1 MSDYKRGKAMVQ
13 EWDHYW
19 NIIADYSDS
28 GSTIEAKIVDYQTSI
43 RTAFTARLE
52 PDIMLTAM
60 PSYLRITH
68 HVIMDL
74 PIDQR
79 EALLVWHFGDN
90 EERRAVFGRID
101 REPNKMVQI
110 YRTMGRR
117 HRGARRR
124 NS

>member
-28 GSTIEAKIVDYQTSI
+28 GSTIEAKIVEYQTSI
-43 RTAFTARLE
+43 RTAFTSRLE

-60 PSYLRITH
+60 PSYLRTTH

-79 EALLVWHFGDN
+79 EALLVWHFGDDD
-90 EERRAVFGRID
+90 ERRAVFGRTD

-110 YRTMGRR
+110 YRIMGRR